1 MSAKVHGIEE
11 MAVPLKKATEQM
23 GIEDELDFS
32 FVSQAIIPPQPLIFD
47 REKSNSVDANWPHNL
62 IEQEDILNTKFI
74 GEEEEKEI
82 ENTDLDLGLTLDD
95 QMPEKEQ
102 EDQGKAMIDIDDVDD
117 DAWGN
122 SDSEEL
128 DDFEDA
134 EEEKVTESEEK
145 VILADDIPG
154 MNSF

>member
-1 MSAKVHGIEE
+1 
-11 MAVPLKKATEQM
+11 
-23 GIEDELDFS
+23 
-32 FVSQAIIPPQPLIFD
+32 LIFD